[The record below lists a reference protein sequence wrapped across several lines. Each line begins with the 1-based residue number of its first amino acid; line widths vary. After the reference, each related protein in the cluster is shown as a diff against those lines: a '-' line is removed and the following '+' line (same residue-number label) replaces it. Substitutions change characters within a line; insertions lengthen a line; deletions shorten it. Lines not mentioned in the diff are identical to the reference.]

1 MRTPDFWFTA
11 PDRPAP
17 LARLLAPL
25 GALYATAT
33 ARRLRPDPRKASP
46 WQAPV
51 PVICVGNLNAGGTGK
66 TPTVIAIAQ
75 RLARQGI
82 AAHVVS
88 RGHGG
93 TLTGPVRVDPQSHS
107 AAQTGD
113 EPLLIAAHAPI
124 WVARD
129 RAAGARAA
137 AAAGAECIILDDGF
151 QNPSVKKDLSLIVVD
166 AGVGF
171 GNGRCIPAGPLR
183 EPVETGLARADLL
196 LSIGPAPDQ
205 QRFAED
211 WGKAIPLPCL
221 QGHLAPGA
229 DRPQLQGRR
238 VIAFAGIG
246 RPEKFFATL
255 RQQGAEIVKTIP
267 LADHQVLSAEL
278 IGKFE
283 AEARE
288 QAAELITTEKDAM
301 RLPAAYRPRVLTLPV
316 GLVLQD
322 WKLFDE
328 KISALRQRLPQG

>member
-1 MRTPDFWFTA
+1 MRTPGFWFTA
-11 PDRPAP
+11 PDRPVL

-25 GALYATAT
+25 GALYARAT
-33 ARRLRPDPRKASP
+33 ERRLRASP

-75 RLARQGI
+75 RLALQGI
-82 AAHVVS
+82 TAHVVS

-93 TLTGPVRVDPQSHS
+93 SLKGPVRVDPNSHS
-107 AAQTGD
+107 ATETGD
-113 EPLLIAAHAPI
+113 EPLLIAAHAPV

-129 RAAGARAA
+129 RAAGASAA
-137 AAAGAECIILDDGF
+137 AAAGAQCIILDDGF
-151 QNPSVKKDLSLIVVD
+151 QNPSVNKDLSLIVVD

-183 EPVETGLARADLL
+183 EPVPTGLARADLL
-196 LSIGPAPDQ
+196 LSIGPTPDQ
-205 QRFAED
+205 HRFCAG

-221 QGHLAPGA
+221 QGHLEPGP
-229 DRPQLQGRR
+229 DRPELHDRR

-255 RQQGAEIVKTIP
+255 RQQGAEILRAIP
-267 LADHQVLSAEL
+267 LADHQMLSPEL

-283 AEARE
+283 AEARA

-301 RLPAAYRPRVLTLPV
+301 RLPAEYRKHILTLPV
-316 GLVLQD
+316 RLVLQD